1 MSDINQN
8 FHMDDSDVLNV
19 VTKIRNLL
27 KVKYQSDEYQGDP
40 KLGANSDQ
48 KLQGIINIIE
58 SCIKLAHASVTT
70 FTINKKA
77 KSVTR
82 SLNAYIDLSN
92 NITSLNLL
100 IEKINR
106 QSDDL
111 LLEIGYVENKIF
123 QLYMEQYTTFS
134 TECSEL
140 IDIWQQSTAS
150 TMGAAEKV
158 KLDNAMDIFVD
169 LYNDSVDKYNAFKN
183 TYNYTQQANKN
194 NIFTPTD
201 ISNYEISGQQTKEG
215 RLEGGYMTTLRK
227 NHMKF

>member
-8 FHMDDSDVLNV
+8 FHMDDSNVSDV
-19 VTKIRNLL
+19 VTKIRKLL

-40 KLGANSDQ
+40 TLGANSEQ

-58 SCIKLAHASVTT
+58 TCIKLAHASTTT

-82 SLNAYIDLSN
+82 SLNAYVDLSN

-123 QLYMEQYTTFS
+123 QLYMEQYITFAD
-134 TECSEL
+134 ECHEL
-140 IDIWQQSTAS
+140 IDIWQLSTAS
-150 TMGAAEKV
+150 TMGVVEKA
-158 KLDNAMDIFVD
+158 KLDDAMEIFEN
-169 LYNDSVDKYNAFKN
+169 LYNGSVDKYNAFKD
-183 TYNYTQQANKN
+183 TYNYTQQVNKN
-194 NIFTPTD
+194 TTFNPTD
-201 ISNYEISGQQTKEG
+201 VSNYEISGQQTKEG
-215 RLEGGYMTTLRK
+215 RLEGGYMNILRK
-227 NHMKF
+227 NYLKF